1 MYIAKELNI
10 MSKKLLPLLILPL
23 LLVSCTALIIRPKLR
38 SMSKELV
45 IEEVKN
51 GKKELQFVRMV
62 HVARPEYYNA
72 VVDEIKKA
80 KENGAVLFYEFI
92 DYDINDTLILRKTQ
106 KISGFIPSPE
116 NYQKIT
122 GKYLKKGVLEI
133 QDNEKFMNIVNNK
146 DFRVDY
152 TPQRLVKEYEE
163 EFGEV
168 ELTSKDYSIPFDE
181 MNDNTVPEK
190 NREVIILDHRNTHL
204 AKEVNNSKYSKIII
218 LYGGDH
224 FSGFLEELKKI
235 DSNWKKNKQ
244 RKIEIK

>member
-1 MYIAKELNI
+1 MRK
-10 MSKKLLPLLILPL
+10 SLLPLLVLTL
-23 LLVSCTALIIRPKLR
+23 LLTSCTALLIRPKLR
-38 SMSKELV
+38 SMSKELL
-45 IEEVKN
+45 IEEVTN
-51 GKKELQFVRMV
+51 GTKELQFVKMV
-62 HVARPEYYNA
+62 HVARPEYYDA

-92 DYDINDTLILRKTQ
+92 DYDIKDTLVLRKTQ
-106 KISGFIPSPE
+106 KISGFIPSPK
-116 NYQKIT
+116 NYKKMT

-133 QDNEKFMNIVNNK
+133 QDNKKFMNIVNNK

-163 EFGEV
+163 QFGEV
-168 ELTSKDYSIPFDE
+168 KLTKEDYAVPFDE

-204 AKEVNNSKYSKIII
+204 AKEVHNSKYNKFII

-224 FSGFLEELKKI
+224 FLGFVEELKKL
-235 DSNWKKNKQ
+235 DPKWKAIKE
-244 RKIEIK
+244 RKIEMP